1 MRSSKV
7 SNVIVTA
14 FLFAASATASLGCGS
29 EPATPG
35 SSADVGTIALPLVT
49 QTNGHTYRLS
59 NVFISISG
67 PQFAQLFSSADPN
80 ETSLSTTLQTGSYS
94 AFLFFG
100 WTLERDDGTGN
111 FSPVAA
117 TLASNPGVNFTIFN
131 GATTTVSYQFETDGV
146 IVTVGAGQLKVTTTV
161 DETAAVCTPFGTDCP
176 EGSWCPPTALTGSRR
191 ACIAAGSTALGQPCA
206 GPADCVGNASC
217 FDLGTGPVCAPLCP
231 AGEFD
236 AACASGGTC
245 QPAGPDYGVCRP
257 SAPNP

>member
-7 SNVIVTA
+7 SHLVGMAFVLTA
-14 FLFAASATASLGCGS
+14 GAAAPMGCGS
-29 EPATPG
+29 EPGTAG
-35 SSADVGTIALPLVT
+35 RAADLGTIALPLVT
-49 QTNGHTYRLS
+49 QTQGHTYRLS

-67 PQFAQLFSSADPN
+67 PQFAQLFSSTDPN
-80 ETSLSTTLQTGSYS
+80 ETSLSTTLQTGGYS

-111 FSPVAA
+111 FTAVAA
-117 TLASNPGVNFTIFN
+117 TLVSNPVVNFTIFN
-131 GATTTVSYQFETDGV
+131 GATSSVSYQFETDGV
-146 IVTVGAGQLKVTTTV
+146 IVMVGAGQLKVTASV
-161 DETAAVCTPFGTDCP
+161 NEIAAVCTPFGTDCP

-191 ACIAAGSTALGQPCA
+191 ACIAAGTTALGQPCA

-217 FDLGTGPVCAPLCP
+217 FDLGTGPVCAALCP
-231 AGEFD
+231 AGDFD

-257 SAPNP
+257 SALNP